1 MISDYIEHLRERGY
15 SANTLDISTRW
26 LQHFFSRHPGPV
38 KDLKPADLTR
48 YHKSLHWEP
57 GPSGKLYS
65 ESTVNQAVG
74 VLRSFF
80 RWCVAEGHLKTS
92 PAEYLATRK
101 PPAPERVF
109 LTPAQAR
116 ALFALP
122 DTGTPLGLRDRAILG
137 LIVEHQA
144 SPAVLS
150 RLNMTD
156 FQPDTGAL
164 LLQGRKRQILS
175 LGSGLQADLT
185 RYIRLGREGYIQ
197 PGEQALLLNHRG
209 GRLSPAGIRSLL
221 KGYCQRAQVPK
232 PYFSS

>member
-15 SANTLDISTRW
+15 SANTMDISTRW
-26 LQHFFSRHPGPV
+26 LQHFFSRYPSPV

-65 ESTVNQAVG
+65 ESSINQAVG

-80 RWCVAEGHLKTS
+80 RWCLSEGHLKTS
-92 PAEYLATRK
+92 PAEHLVTRR
-101 PPAPERVF
+101 PPDPERVF

-116 ALFALP
+116 ALLALP
-122 DTGTPLGLRDRAILG
+122 DPATPLGLRDRAILG
-137 LIVEHQA
+137 LIVEYQA

-150 RLNMTD
+150 RLNLTD

-164 LLQGRKRQILS
+164 LLQGRKRRILS
-175 LGSGLQADLT
+175 LGAGLQADIE
-185 RYIRLGREGYIQ
+185 RYLRLGREGYAP
-197 PGEQALLLNHRG
+197 PGEQALFLNHKAT
-209 GRLSPAGIRSLL
+209 RLSPNGIRTLL
-221 KGYCQRAQVPK
+221 KNYCRRAQLPK